1 MRRSRGFT
9 LIELLVATG
18 VLVILGSALV
28 VVLRGGM
35 TTWRRGEARRESF
48 EVGQAIL
55 GQLSDDLMNATVDP
69 ETSLGGKT
77 VESVFLGDTD
87 ENDRSRLALVRTI
100 RGESE
105 NAITGHAGSAI
116 GGDARI
122 DYRDDMKKALDHRL
136 RATGGLMEVAWCL
149 GRPGTPDAE
158 VLFRGIRSP
167 VGGRTSFFASE
178 KNFYRAPLPGEPD
191 PKDPPPEGTAY
202 LRAFGTRVIHFELLY
217 ATPYTS
223 TWNRDAPA
231 KRTNGDT
238 ESGPLAYWDSTRSI
252 LKPDTEKK
260 IFTTFLDASSRGEPK
275 DDILPP
281 RVKVILVIREA
292 DAAQSTTTLR
302 GNLGRESTDLRV
314 MEPGRLSKT
323 GGFLYIAPEWI
334 EYDDLTGDRV
344 HVKNRG
350 ARSTRRVDHRDGEE
364 IDVGRTFEAVIPLP
378 AGREDWGDR

>member
-1 MRRSRGFT
+1 M
-9 LIELLVATG
+9 
-18 VLVILGSALV
+18 ILGSALV